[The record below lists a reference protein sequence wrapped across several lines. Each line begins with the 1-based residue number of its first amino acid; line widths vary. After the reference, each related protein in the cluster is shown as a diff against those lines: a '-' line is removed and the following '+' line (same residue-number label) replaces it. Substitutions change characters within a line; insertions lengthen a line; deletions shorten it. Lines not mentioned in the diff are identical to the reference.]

1 MSNFTNDSLR
11 ATFFSAQGVARLI
24 AAILMLQ
31 TLFFKFTAAP
41 ESVYIFSTIGAEP
54 VGRIGAGIS
63 ELIASVLL
71 LIPRTG
77 WAGALLGI
85 GIMGG
90 AILTHLIVLGI
101 EVQGD
106 GGQLFAYA
114 VIILLCC
121 LYVAW
126 VNRAQ
131 IPFLDRYLPRVLG
144 LVLMLT
150 LNSCTIKSETPA
162 PIGTATGAP
171 VSVNNPTQTFDLTGQ
186 TLLVSGIFASNV
198 HTTKGTAKVYEK
210 AGKRTLVMEGFT
222 TDGGPDLRIYLADG
236 TTFTSFVE
244 VGKLTA
250 TGNFFV
256 EVPSTYDPAKHG
268 FVLIWCKQFSVLF
281 GNAPLKK

>member
-1 MSNFTNDSLR
+1 MSSFANQSFP
-11 ATFFSAQGVARLI
+11 ATLPSWQGASRLV
-24 AAILMLQ
+24 AAILLLQ

-54 VGRIGAGIS
+54 VGRIGTGIL
-63 ELIASVLL
+63 ELIAGILL

-77 WAGALLGI
+77 WAGALLGL
-85 GIMGG
+85 GLMTG
-90 AILTHLIVLGI
+90 ALLTHLFVLGI

-114 VIILLCC
+114 LIILVCC
-121 LYVAW
+121 GYVLWA
-126 VNRAQ
+126 NRSQ
-131 IPFLDRYLPRVLG
+131 IPVISHYLPRMLFLG
-144 LVLMLT
+144 LLVGLS
-150 LNSCTIKSETPA
+150 SCTIKSETPA
-162 PIGTATGAP
+162 PIGTPATP
-171 VSVNNPTQTFDLTGQ
+171 VSVTNPSQTFDPAGQ
-186 TLLVSGIFASNV
+186 TLLVSGTFASNV
-198 HTTKGTAKVYEK
+198 HPTKGTARIYEK
-210 AGKRTLVMEGFT
+210 GGKRTLLIEGFT

-244 VGKLTA
+244 VGKLSA

-256 EVPSTYDPAKHG
+256 DIPADYDPAKHG